1 MPGPSTSFSAAPRA
15 VRPAA
20 PALLAALLAA
30 SLAGCRLADE
40 GRYAL
45 AVDRPP
51 SAPVDAADIAEVTP
65 EPVRRTRAGN
75 HSPYTVLGRTY
86 EVLPTEEGY
95 SACGVASWYGEKF
108 HGHRTANGEV
118 FDMYR
123 VSAAHRTLPIPSFA
137 RVTNLDN
144 GRRLIVRVND
154 RGPFHDGRII
164 DLSWGAALKLGYAG
178 RGTARVLVEAVT
190 ADGAEDAA
198 VPSPAAGGEPPPER
212 YLQAGA
218 FARADRAFR
227 LADRLRA
234 MTGRPVFVRRVAAAD
249 GGATH
254 QVRVGPFAGE
264 AEAAELAGRIVAA
277 GLGRPYTVAD

>member
-1 MPGPSTSFSAAPRA
+1 MRAAPAGDPASGPSAPF
-15 VRPAA
+15 PAA
-20 PALLAALLAA
+20 PALLAALAA
-30 SLAGCRLADE
+30 ALLAGCRAADT

-45 AVDRPP
+45 AVDRAP
-51 SAPVDAADIAEVTP
+51 SAPVDAADIAEVAP

-75 HSPYTVLGRTY
+75 RSPYTVLGRTY

-108 HGHRTANGEV
+108 HGRRTANGEI

-154 RGPFHDGRII
+154 RGPFRDGRII
-164 DLSWGAALKLGYAG
+164 DLSWAAALKLGYAG
-178 RGTARVLVEAVT
+178 RGTARVRVDAVT
-190 ADGAEDAA
+190 VDGNGR
-198 VPSPAAGGEPPPER
+198 VTTAGEEPPLAGR
-212 YLQAGA
+212 YLQVGA
-218 FARADRAFR
+218 FARADRAIR

-234 MTGRPVFVRRVAAAD
+234 MTGHPVFVRRLLAAD
-249 GGATH
+249 GAATH

-264 AEAAELAGRIVAA
+264 DAAGELADRIVAA
-277 GLGRPYTVAD
+277 GLGRPYTVAE